1 MITLLTD
8 FGTVDAYAGIL
19 HGVILC
25 INPQAAIVDLTHNI
39 AAQDVQAAAFALSTA
54 YSYFRADT
62 VHVAVVDPG
71 VGGERRGIAVRTPR
85 GTFVAPD
92 NGVLSYV
99 LARESVGEM
108 VHLTNARYW
117 LSPLSNTFHARDLFA
132 PVAAHLSLGVPVSE
146 MGSALQDPVR
156 FALSEARIGEDGR
169 ISGQVLHV
177 DRFGNLITNVPGAW
191 LSVGRSWRVRVAD
204 RDVRGPLQAYVRAAD
219 GDLLGLIGSSGY
231 LEIAMRNG
239 SAADALQLG
248 RGAEVQVGETTC

>member
-19 HGVILC
+19 HSVILG
-25 INPQAAIVDLTHNI
+25 INPQAAMVDLTHNI
-39 AAQDVQAAAFALSTA
+39 AVQDVQAGAFVLSTA
-54 YSYFRADT
+54 YPTFPADT
-62 VHVAVVDPG
+62 VHLAVVDPG
-71 VGGERRGIAVRTPR
+71 VGGERRAIAVRTPR

-92 NGVLSYV
+92 NGLLSYV

-132 PVAAHLSLGVPVSE
+132 PVAAHLSLGVALSE
-146 MGSALQDPVR
+146 MGSGLQDPVR

-191 LSVGRSWRVRVAD
+191 LSVGRSWRVRVVD

-219 GDLLGLIGSSGY
+219 GDLLCLIGSSGY

-248 RGAEVQVGETTC
+248 RGAEVHAVETTR